1 MPARCADV
9 SMRVC
14 LRLERRPRSRA
25 ARGWPARAAT
35 PATARAI
42 ARLCTGRSTVLSAGR
57 PCWRTGTSKWMAPRM
72 HACPTAASCAT
83 SCASR
88 GTRTTCRQMRG
99 PTSTPPKLL
108 LGALTSTQMGAR
120 VAHRSLAPQSYRYWR
135 ARAQSPCTVVCA
147 PQGVFSASRTSNSDE
162 LRTKGLVAI
171 LVYREVLNL
180 RFSLFT

>member
-1 MPARCADV
+1 
-9 SMRVC
+9 MRVC

-108 LGALTSTQMGAR
+108 LGALTSTQMGAC
-120 VAHRSLAPQSYRYWR
+120 VAHRSRRRRGGSLAPQSYRYWR
-135 ARAQSPCTVVCA
+135 RRAQPLYRCVSCVRA
-147 PQGVFSASRTSNSDE
+147 RVFSASRTSNSDE
-162 LRTKGLVAI
+162 LTEDRRVGGDT
-171 LVYREVLNL
+171 RPSTN
-180 RFSLFT
+180 

>member
-25 ARGWPARAAT
+25 ARGWPARAAI

-83 SCASR
+83 SCALR

-108 LGALTSTQMGAR
+108 LGALTSTQMGAC
-120 VAHRSLAPQSYRYWR
+120 VAHRSRRRRGGSLAPQSYRYWPGVG
-135 ARAQSPCTVVCA
+135 APSPCTVVLLCA
-147 PQGVFSASRTSNSDE
+147 RPCI
-162 LRTKGLVAI
+162 LGLAHI
-171 LVYREVLNL
+171 EQR
-180 RFSLFT
+180 